1 MRDMPY
7 ILTDACDATCT
18 GIETVLRN
26 EAARREAGQELPED
40 IRRQLWDAVRERVRE
55 MNPVDGDAD
64 QNGEGEGEGNE
75 NGDGNGNGNGNA
87 EGDGDEHEIGNRNGE
102 GEGNENENEE
112 GENDSRDEQ
121 EMYRSLLNQLN
132 EFAQRSREDSGVSI
146 EMESDDHDSE
156 NDNHV
161 PFVIHDDNENSEDD
175 NDDDDNDDYDD
186 YDDDDDEI
194 HDDDVVVPGPAAEIL
209 FPNGEGIVGGH
220 NPHGFDTIRGD
231 VYRRTG
237 TAASPASRLVERRW
251 LDGVDDKGVPCFMRL
266 QFDEFLL
273 SVHCQLFHSCGPR
286 RAASHVASTTHRRPE
301 FRPFIKRLLS
311 ESIKILTRF
320 TAIASR
326 CSHASLRLTRRC
338 VLLQAVRARD
348 QRDLLHLHLH
358 PHHHRR
364 EPGARGGLLRAGPF
378 RRHAHAQAHS
388 RVSRLPLLL
397 PGVTMP
403 SYSRLVQH
411 VLPLGLRDGRDRHQ
425 ADD

>member
-75 NGDGNGNGNGNA
+75 NGDENGDENGNA
-87 EGDGDEHEIGNRNGE
+87 EGDGDEHENGNRNGE
-102 GEGNENENEE
+102 GEGNDNENEE

-161 PFVIHDDNENSEDD
+161 PIVMNGGNNENSEDD
-175 NDDDDNDDYDD
+175 DDNNNDNNDDYDD

-209 FPNGEGIVGGH
+209 FPNGEGIVGVH

-237 TAASPASRLVERRW
+237 TAVSSTSRLVERRW

-286 RAASHVASTTHRRPE
+286 RAASRVASTTHRRPE

-326 CSHASLRLTRRC
+326 CSRASLPYPQMRTSTSCTRPR
-338 VLLQAVRARD
+338 
-348 QRDLLHLHLH
+348 
-358 PHHHRR
+358 P
-364 EPGARGGLLRAGPF
+364 
-378 RRHAHAQAHS
+378 
-388 RVSRLPLLL
+388 
-397 PGVTMP
+397 T
-403 SYSRLVQH
+403 
-411 VLPLGLRDGRDRHQ
+411 
-425 ADD
+425 

>member
-1 MRDMPY
+1 
-7 ILTDACDATCT
+7 
-18 GIETVLRN
+18 
-26 EAARREAGQELPED
+26 
-40 IRRQLWDAVRERVRE
+40 
-55 MNPVDGDAD
+55 
-64 QNGEGEGEGNE
+64 
-75 NGDGNGNGNGNA
+75 
-87 EGDGDEHEIGNRNGE
+87 
-102 GEGNENENEE
+102 
-112 GENDSRDEQ
+112 
-121 EMYRSLLNQLN
+121 MYRSLLNQLN

-161 PFVIHDDNENSEDD
+161 PIVMNGGNNENSEDD
-175 NDDDDNDDYDD
+175 DDNNNDNNDDYDD

-209 FPNGEGIVGGH
+209 FPNGEGIVGVH

-237 TAASPASRLVERRW
+237 TAVSSTSRLVERRW

-286 RAASHVASTTHRRPE
+286 RAASRVASTTHRRPE

-326 CSHASLRLTRRC
+326 CSRASLPYPQMRTSTSCTRPR
-338 VLLQAVRARD
+338 
-348 QRDLLHLHLH
+348 
-358 PHHHRR
+358 P
-364 EPGARGGLLRAGPF
+364 
-378 RRHAHAQAHS
+378 
-388 RVSRLPLLL
+388 
-397 PGVTMP
+397 T
-403 SYSRLVQH
+403 
-411 VLPLGLRDGRDRHQ
+411 
-425 ADD
+425 

>member
-1 MRDMPY
+1 MQDMPY
-7 ILTDACDATCT
+7 ILTDACDATCA

-75 NGDGNGNGNGNA
+75 NGDENGDENGNA
-87 EGDGDEHEIGNRNGE
+87 EGDGDEHENGNRNGE
-102 GEGNENENEE
+102 GEGNDNENEE

-132 EFAQRSREDSGVSI
+132 EFAQRSREDSGISI

-161 PFVIHDDNENSEDD
+161 PIVMNGGDNENSEDEND
-175 NDDDDNDDYDD
+175 NNDDYDD
-186 YDDDDDEI
+186 YDSYDDDEI

-209 FPNGEGIVGGH
+209 FPNGEGIVGVH

-286 RAASHVASTTHRRPE
+286 RAASRVASTTHRRPE

-326 CSHASLRLTRRC
+326 CSRASLPYPQMRTSTSCTRPR
-338 VLLQAVRARD
+338 
-348 QRDLLHLHLH
+348 
-358 PHHHRR
+358 P
-364 EPGARGGLLRAGPF
+364 
-378 RRHAHAQAHS
+378 
-388 RVSRLPLLL
+388 
-397 PGVTMP
+397 T
-403 SYSRLVQH
+403 
-411 VLPLGLRDGRDRHQ
+411 
-425 ADD
+425 